1 MYRYIKDS
9 YFYKKFFWIGIF
21 LIPSAPSIGCVF
33 LLISSIFSLKNNF
46 GKLFDDKWNCVFIF
60 SGFLMP
66 IICLI
71 QSDNESPLY
80 GNWDKS
86 LTWIGLT
93 NWVLLIFCFLS
104 FQFFVSTR
112 EDRRLFAKLLIA
124 GTFPVLISGFSQIF
138 LKVYGPFEIL
148 NGLITWFQRPLSPD
162 SGMTALFNNQN
173 YAGAWFCI
181 IWPLSLAALLD
192 SFRNKV
198 DKYIALSFLI
208 SITVAI
214 ILTTSRSAWGGLIL
228 LIPLMSGLNSITFL
242 LPIIFLA
249 LVVIFLTTSN
259 FVPIDFQ
266 NHFREIIPNRLWH
279 EFIPENFQFRESRL
293 EIWKVAV
300 NYINQR
306 PLIGWGAG
314 VFSFLYFYEKNTYA
328 GHSHNLILEL
338 AVSYGIPVTI
348 LIFGSIFNIS
358 ISSFSKIFRKNS
370 YSKIDFFERAWY
382 SSFLVLFCSQLV
394 DIQYFDVRISLV
406 FWILLA
412 GLKEII
418 KNSFSQK
425 LI

>member
-1 MYRYIKDS
+1 
-9 YFYKKFFWIGIF
+9 
-21 LIPSAPSIGCVF
+21 
-33 LLISSIFSLKNNF
+33 
-46 GKLFDDKWNCVFIF
+46 
-60 SGFLMP
+60 MP

-112 EDRRLFAKLLIA
+112 EDRRLFAKFLIA

-173 YAGAWFCI
+173 YAGAWLCVV
-181 IWPLSLAALLD
+181 WPLSLATLLD
-192 SFRNKV
+192 SLKNKV
-198 DKYIALSFLI
+198 NKYITLSFLI
-208 SITVAI
+208 SITSAI

-228 LIPLMSGLNSITFL
+228 LIPLMSGLSSIIYL

-249 LVVIFLTTSN
+249 LILIMFITSN
-259 FVPIDFQ
+259 IVPTDFQ
-266 NHFREIIPNRLWH
+266 NQIREIIPYRFLQ
-279 EFIPENFQFRESRL
+279 EFIPENFEWRESRL
-293 EIWKVAV
+293 EIWKVAIT
-300 NYINQR
+300 YISEH

-314 VFSFLYFYEKNTYA
+314 AFPFLYLYEKNTYI

-348 LIFGSIFNIS
+348 LIFG
-358 ISSFSKIFRKNS
+358 
-370 YSKIDFFERAWY
+370 
-382 SSFLVLFCSQLV
+382 
-394 DIQYFDVRISLV
+394 
-406 FWILLA
+406 
-412 GLKEII
+412 
-418 KNSFSQK
+418 
-425 LI
+425 

>member
-1 MYRYIKDS
+1 
-9 YFYKKFFWIGIF
+9 
-21 LIPSAPSIGCVF
+21 
-33 LLISSIFSLKNNF
+33 
-46 GKLFDDKWNCVFIF
+46 
-60 SGFLMP
+60 MP

-198 DKYIALSFLI
+198 DKYITKLASFNL
-208 SITVAI
+208 
-214 ILTTSRSAWGGLIL
+214 
-228 LIPLMSGLNSITFL
+228 
-242 LPIIFLA
+242 
-249 LVVIFLTTSN
+249 
-259 FVPIDFQ
+259 
-266 NHFREIIPNRLWH
+266 
-279 EFIPENFQFRESRL
+279 ES
-293 EIWKVAV
+293 K
-300 NYINQR
+300 
-306 PLIGWGAG
+306 
-314 VFSFLYFYEKNTYA
+314 
-328 GHSHNLILEL
+328 
-338 AVSYGIPVTI
+338 
-348 LIFGSIFNIS
+348 
-358 ISSFSKIFRKNS
+358 
-370 YSKIDFFERAWY
+370 
-382 SSFLVLFCSQLV
+382 
-394 DIQYFDVRISLV
+394 
-406 FWILLA
+406 
-412 GLKEII
+412 
-418 KNSFSQK
+418 
-425 LI
+425 